1 MTGGARGRFARLA
14 IDVRPLRVPAYRR
27 LWVGN
32 GVSMF
37 GFQLTAVAVPVE
49 MYALTDD
56 SLWVGLLGIAGF
68 VPLLIFGLWGGAIA
82 DAMDR
87 RRLLLASSALM
98 WLSTLGLLL
107 QALFRVGSPVL
118 LLVLVAVQTTAFAI
132 SSPARQ
138 AIIARLVPST
148 LVPAA
153 NTLGFTTS
161 TFGAVVGPLVS
172 GVVFSAASVDTA
184 LPIAYGVDA
193 VLFTVSL
200 WATYRLPPMPPILD
214 DDADAAAPR
223 RAGLR
228 SITDGFRYLAGT
240 PVLLL
245 SFAVDIVAMV
255 FAMPRA
261 LFPEVATERFGGG
274 AAIGWLYSAIAIG
287 SVLGGLTSGWI
298 NRIRRQGLGL
308 VIAVVGWSLAIAAAG
323 LAHQLWLVVGL
334 LVLAG
339 AADLVSSVFRQS
351 MLQVYAPDRLR
362 GRLQGVNITVV
373 AGGPRLGDLR
383 SGSMASVWGVGIAWS
398 GSALAAAVLAVLVG
412 VLFPALRRYRAPIA
426 DDPADPSP
434 AGPLSGDA
442 DPDRSP
448 AGSLPGDADPDRSP
462 VGSLPGGP
470 LSGDPRPVLADPP
483 AGEADPGAGRAVEPA
498 VPAPADRS
506 GAPVAPEQRGV
517 ASADRP
523 GAAPDQPGAASTE
536 RPGVPPDQP
545 GAAPEQSGVASGRP
559 GATPG

>member
-1 MTGGARGRFARLA
+1 MA

-27 LWVGN
+27 LWIGTA
-32 GVSMF
+32 VSTF
-37 GFQLTAVAVPVE
+37 GLQLTAVAVPVE
-49 MYALTDD
+49 MYALTDE
-56 SLWVGLLGIAGF
+56 SFWVGLLGIAGF

-87 RRLLLASSALM
+87 RRLLLASSVLM
-98 WLSTLGLLL
+98 WLATLGLLL

-118 LLVLVAVQTTAFAI
+118 LLVLVALQTTAFAI

-138 AIIARLVPST
+138 AIIARLVPPT

-161 TFGAVVGPLVS
+161 TFGAVVGPLIS
-172 GVVFSAASVDTA
+172 GVVFSVASVEAA
-184 LPIAYGVDA
+184 LPIAYGADA
-193 VLFTVSL
+193 LLFTVSL
-200 WATYRLPPMPPILD
+200 WATYRLPSMPPILD
-214 DDADAAAPR
+214 GDDAAQPR

-228 SITDGFRYLAGT
+228 SISDGLRYLVGT
-240 PVLLL
+240 PVLAL
-245 SFAVDIVAMV
+245 SFVIDIIAMA

-298 NRIRRQGLGL
+298 NRISRQGLGL
-308 VIAVVGWSLAIAAAG
+308 IIAVVGWSLAIAAAG

-383 SGSMASVWGVGIAWS
+383 SGSMASVWGVGVAWS
-398 GSALAAAVLAVLVG
+398 GSAFAAALLAVLLG
-412 VLFPALRRYRAPIA
+412 LLFPALRRYRAPVA
-426 DDPADPSP
+426 DEPVEPVAAAPGPGGLPDPA
-434 AGPLSGDA
+434 A
-442 DPDRSP
+442 
-448 AGSLPGDADPDRSP
+448 
-462 VGSLPGGP
+462 
-470 LSGDPRPVLADPP
+470 
-483 AGEADPGAGRAVEPA
+483 PA
-498 VPAPADRS
+498 VPSAVPGPGAPAPR
-506 GAPVAPEQRGV
+506 
-517 ASADRP
+517 RP
-523 GAAPDQPGAASTE
+523 ADQPG
-536 RPGVPPDQP
+536 VP
-545 GAAPEQSGVASGRP
+545 SGRP
-559 GATPG
+559 GATSG